1 MYREYTWQRDTAGR
15 ERERVVEQTVQTAQ
29 TVQRDILQTYRQH
42 STQQNRT
49 QSKAGRVGSWK
60 AWERTISLQIDTALA
75 IQ

>member
-1 MYREYTWQRDTAGR
+1 MYREYTWQ
-15 ERERVVEQTVQTAQ
+15 RERVVEQTVQTAQ
-29 TVQRDILQTYRQH
+29 TIQRDRLQTYRQH

-49 QSKAGRVGSWK
+49 QSKAGRVDSWK